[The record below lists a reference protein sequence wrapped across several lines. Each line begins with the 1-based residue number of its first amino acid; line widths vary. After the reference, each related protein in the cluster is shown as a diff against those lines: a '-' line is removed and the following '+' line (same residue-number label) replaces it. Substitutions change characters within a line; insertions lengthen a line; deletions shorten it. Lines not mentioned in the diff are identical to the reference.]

1 MVRAKRESEGEPL
14 SPLAGRAKKA
24 KIQNLFLFK
33 KGYSVLETILYIA
46 IFAVITLLTVNTV
59 LTFTRA
65 VGEIRD
71 MRHTIRE
78 SAIAMERMLREIR
91 AAESIN
97 TTASVLGVSPGT
109 LVLNTASGT
118 MTFSLVGQQITPLTS
133 NATKV
138 TNLIFTRLVT
148 GNAEAVRIQMTMDNK
163 NFYGTAIL
171 RQIYK

>member
-1 MVRAKRESEGEPL
+1 M
-14 SPLAGRAKKA
+14 
-24 KIQNLFLFK
+24 
-33 KGYSVLETILYIA
+33 KGASILETVLYIA

-78 SAIAMERMLREIR
+78 SVIAMERMLREIR
-91 AAESIN
+91 AANSIDIAN
-97 TTASVLGVSPGT
+97 SVLGTSPGT
-109 LVLNTASGT
+109 LALLGT
-118 MTFSLVGQQITPLTS
+118 PDNFTFSLQSGKLFLKK
-133 NATKV
+133 NAAPASAMTNSSV
-138 TNLIFTRLVT
+138 NITNLVFTRFVII
-148 GNAEAVRIQMTMDNK
+148 NAEAVRIQMTMDNK